1 MGKKKV
7 AQKNGEEEETP
18 TRSNRTS
25 DLVDQRNKSLKLAE
39 QEQALA
45 SAREEEENVSLGE
58 YVDRNS
64 GSREARY
71 ARTSS
76 DRLMD
81 DLKELQKENCA
92 LVDYLK
98 AGKALV
104 EKKLE
109 EKEEECRSLQD
120 ELRRIRRQTKQR
132 QRLRRE
138 EDENSI
144 CSFF

>member
-1 MGKKKV
+1 MGKKKA
-7 AQKNGEEEETP
+7 AQKKVGEEEEEETP

-64 GSREARY
+64 GSREARI

-98 AGKALV
+98 AGKARV
-104 EKKLE
+104 PISPGRTTKNPTPGQTTATSTK
-109 EKEEECRSLQD
+109 
-120 ELRRIRRQTKQR
+120 RRRR
-132 QRLRRE
+132 
-138 EDENSI
+138 
-144 CSFF
+144 